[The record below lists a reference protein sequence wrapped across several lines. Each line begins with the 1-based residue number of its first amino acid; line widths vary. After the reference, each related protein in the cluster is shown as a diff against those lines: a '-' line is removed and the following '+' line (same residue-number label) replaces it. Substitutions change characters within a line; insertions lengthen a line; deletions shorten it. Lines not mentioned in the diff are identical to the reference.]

1 MAGQN
6 LGATHWTVE
15 DSKRL
20 LPIVKKNPG
29 IKGAGVKAM
38 DGWFGKFSASC
49 LNSKLKVCRTALQEN
64 ADWEPGTEKPPPDIA
79 GHLRQQDDK
88 SNDDNYKDD
97 SDVENFGSSLLQE
110 VYGAA
115 AKPPPPKKRRQ
126 TAPTVPIPASPK
138 FSGVNPFL
146 IQRVMGG
153 KNWKKYC
160 AQEIHEY
167 NAKMGYGPALPT
179 VTAPPPATQVQSL
192 VYSKAGVKAAKNF
205 HSNLC
210 LHEVVRFY
218 DAGSKLWKVIVF
230 LRLIHDT
237 TFVISVSPDGRKLL
251 VFFQVDPRDK
261 GAQLAS
267 TQAIIGYFG
276 NDPGAE
282 EFVYEVNLPEA
293 VDSNELESCFIHTLV
308 KTRDVRNGHE
318 VMVKENVAVA
328 QTYLVSGQKSEQRR
342 STRS

>member
-6 LGATHWTVE
+6 LGATHWTVD

-29 IKGAGVKAM
+29 MKGAG
-38 DGWFGKFSASC
+38 FSASC
-49 LNSKLKVCRTALQEN
+49 LNSKLKVCQTALQKN
-64 ADWEPGTEKPPPDIA
+64 ADWEPGTKKPPPDIA

-88 SNDDNYKDD
+88 SNDDDYEDD
-97 SDVENFGSSLLQE
+97 SDVENFVPSLLQE
-110 VYGAA
+110 
-115 AKPPPPKKRRQ
+115 PPPAKKRRQ

-138 FSGVNPFL
+138 FTGVDPFL

-167 NAKMGYGPALPT
+167 NAKMGYRPTLPT

-205 HSNLC
+205 HSNLR
-210 LHEVVRFY
+210 LHEVVWFY

-251 VFFQVDPRDK
+251 YNITVQHSESSFYVDPRDK

-282 EFVYEVNLPEA
+282 EFVYEVNMPEA

-318 VMVKENVAVA
+318 LMAKKNVAVA
-328 QTYLVSGQKSEQRR
+328 QTYLVSGQKSEQRC

>member
-6 LGATHWTVE
+6 LSATHWTVD

-49 LNSKLKVCRTALQEN
+49 LNSKLKVCRTALQKN

-88 SNDDNYKDD
+88 SNDDDYEDD

-115 AKPPPPKKRRQ
+115 AKPPPAKKRRQ

-138 FSGVNPFL
+138 FSGVDPFL

-153 KNWKKYC
+153 KNWKWDT
-160 AQEIHEY
+160 
-167 NAKMGYGPALPT
+167 GPALPT

-192 VYSKAGVKAAKNF
+192 VYCKAGVKAAKNF
-205 HSNLC
+205 HSNLR
-210 LHEVVRFY
+210 LHE
-218 DAGSKLWKVIVF
+218 LWKVIVF

-251 VFFQVDPRDK
+251 YNITVQHSESSFYVDPRDK

-293 VDSNELESCFIHTLV
+293 VDSNELESRFIHTLV
-308 KTRDVRNGHE
+308 KTQGL
-318 VMVKENVAVA
+318 MVKENVAVA

>member
-6 LGATHWTVE
+6 LGATHWTVD

-49 LNSKLKVCRTALQEN
+49 LNSKLKVCRTALQKN

-79 GHLRQQDDK
+79 GHLRQQDDE
-88 SNDDNYKDD
+88 SNDDDYEDD

-115 AKPPPPKKRRQ
+115 AKPPPAKKRRQ
-126 TAPTVPIPASPK
+126 TAPTVPIPASPN
-138 FSGVNPFL
+138 FSGVDPFL

-205 HSNLC
+205 HSNLR

-218 DAGSKLWKVIVF
+218 DAGSKLWKVIV
-230 LRLIHDT
+230 
-237 TFVISVSPDGRKLL
+237 KLL
-251 VFFQVDPRDK
+251 YNITVQNSESSFYVDPRDK

-293 VDSNELESCFIHTLV
+293 VDSNELESRFIHTLV

-342 STRS
+342 STQS

>member
-6 LGATHWTVE
+6 LGATHWTVD

-49 LNSKLKVCRTALQEN
+49 LNSKLKVCRTALQKN

-79 GHLRQQDDK
+79 GHLRQQDDE
-88 SNDDNYKDD
+88 SNDDDYEDD

-115 AKPPPPKKRRQ
+115 AKPPPVKKRRQ

-138 FSGVNPFL
+138 FTGVDPFL

-179 VTAPPPATQVQSL
+179 VTGTTSCN
-192 VYSKAGVKAAKNF
+192 SRVKAAKNF
-205 HSNLC
+205 HSNLR

-251 VFFQVDPRDK
+251 YNITVQHSESSFYVDPRDK

-293 VDSNELESCFIHTLV
+293 VDSNELESRFIHTLV
-308 KTRDVRNGHE
+308 KTRD
-318 VMVKENVAVA
+318 ENVAVA